1 MKTQEIITKFRIKI
15 NSVFWVYYLLIFLI
29 SVLLQLSLIGKF
41 LDNEI
46 ISKYSP
52 TATDAEGYSF
62 RALEW
67 RKQGFESAFADLNRM
82 PGYPFI
88 LLVMNII
95 FPGYQ
100 YLATRLLQLLLLAVS
115 SVILLRILTSFMSKN
130 IAFLFSVLF
139 NLLPIWHFVPVLIAE
154 SLTAV
159 TVVILA
165 FLLNQYDKKIEFKNH
180 LLIGVTISMSTYLKP
195 NNLILIFVAI
205 VFVLF
210 TRGIKKIFAIS
221 TIIVTVLIL
230 LLPWVAFTNKGER
243 EFLGLTTTL
252 GGNLYVGTGMHLSYD
267 NSVLSNS
274 AIKWKVDPKNNTS
287 DILDTRFIESSIEK
301 NKALV
306 NRSLKIWTSR
316 PYEQARYSIDKILIA
331 FGLKANNA
339 LGYVFG
345 IFNTI
350 AILSSIVVAKQRKYR
365 NWGYAVFTS
374 SILLAFQAAI
384 FQADRRFIVS
394 IFIPLGVIA
403 FAMAFAYISKLL
415 RLENFRLFKGL
426 Q

>member
-1 MKTQEIITKFRIKI
+1 MKTQEIITKFRIKTD
-15 NSVFWVYYLLIFLI
+15 SVFWVYYLLIFLI
-29 SVLLQLSLIGKF
+29 SVLLQLLLIGKF
-41 LDNEI
+41 LDNQI
-46 ISKYSP
+46 ITKYSP
-52 TATDAEGYSF
+52 TAIDAEGYSF

-67 RKQGFESAFADLNRM
+67 RKQGFESAFADLSRM

-180 LLIGVTISMSTYLKP
+180 LLIGMTISISTYLKP

-210 TRGIKKIFAIS
+210 TRDIKKVFTIS
-221 TIIVTVLIL
+221 TIIITVLIL

-252 GGNLYVGTGMHLSYD
+252 GGNLYAGTGMHLSYD

-306 NRSLKIWTSR
+306 NRSLEIWTSR

-403 FAMAFAYISKLL
+403 FAIAFAYISKLF

>member
-15 NSVFWVYYLLIFLI
+15 DSVFWVYYLLIFLI
-29 SVLLQLSLIGKF
+29 SVLLQLLLIGKF

-52 TATDAEGYSF
+52 TAIDAEGYSF

-67 RKQGFESAFADLNRM
+67 RKQGFESAFADLYRM

-88 LLVMNII
+88 LLVMNTI

-115 SVILLRILTSFMSKN
+115 SVILLRILTSFMSKY

-165 FLLNQYDKKIEFKNH
+165 FLLNQYDKKIGFKNH

-210 TRGIKKIFAIS
+210 TRGIKKVFAIS
-221 TIIVTVLIL
+221 TIIITVLIL

-274 AIKWKVDPKNNTS
+274 AIKWKVDPRNNTS
-287 DILDTRFIESSIEK
+287 DILDTRSIESSIEK

-306 NRSLKIWTSR
+306 NRSLEIWTSR

-339 LGYVFG
+339 LGYTFG

-365 NWGYAVFTS
+365 NWGYAIFTS
-374 SILLAFQAAI
+374 SILLALQAAI

-403 FAMAFAYISKLL
+403 FAVAFAYISKLL
-415 RLENFRLFKGL
+415 RLENFRLFKSL